1 VSDPVTPPRGS
12 REATRLL
19 WVDRLA
25 RFPDAGLTVA
35 AFCAAENVSAQSFF
49 YWKKRL
55 AGPPPPPDA
64 PRLLPARV
72 APSPAVE
79 VVLPSG
85 AVLRITHGCDPAFV
99 RSLIDALAG
108 ASC

>member
-1 VSDPVTPPRGS
+1 VSDPVTPPRRS

-25 RFPDAGLTVA
+25 RFPGAGLTVA
-35 AFCAAENVSAQSFF
+35 TFCAAENVPVQSFF

-55 AGPPPPPDA
+55 AGPTPLPDG
-64 PRLLPARV
+64 PRFLPVRV

-79 VVLPSG
+79 IVLPGG
-85 AVLRITHGCDPAFV
+85 AVVRVAPGCDLAFV
-99 RSLIDALAG
+99 RSLLDALG
-108 ASC
+108 APC